1 MIDAIIYLLN
11 VDDYYGVSEHIDTA
25 KGKYKLP
32 TSFKEGMQQMKRK
45 RKWQQR

>member
-11 VDDYYGVSEHIDTA
+11 VDDYYGESEHIDIE
-25 KGKYKLP
+25 KGKHKLP

-45 RKWQQR
+45 MKWQQL